1 MTSRKARATATADFS
16 ASLRNDKQKDRHLQQ
31 QIRCGDD
38 NQKTKAKALS
48 FSWCGAGIGWR
59 DRIGLR
65 EGAAMECAHLDQIR
79 KVRPSAKGCE
89 ECLKIGSTWVH
100 LRMCMECG
108 HVGCCD
114 SSPNKHAT
122 KHFHKTK
129 HPIMR
134 SIEPGESW
142 GWCYIDEVEV
152 DEAWPS

>member
-1 MTSRKARATATADFS
+1 MGSRRGWGINGSCRMLIGSGKESGGRKTHVLESGTFGKLRAGYG
-16 ASLRNDKQKDRHLQQ
+16 HP
-31 QIRCGDD
+31 
-38 NQKTKAKALS
+38 
-48 FSWCGAGIGWR
+48 AGLVTDGIESR
-59 DRIGLR
+59 SR
-65 EGAAMECAHLDQIR
+65 EGAAMECTHLDHIH
-79 KVRPSAKGCE
+79 KVKPSAKGCE
-89 ECLKIGSTWVH
+89 DCLKIGSTWVH

-142 GWCYIDEVEV
+142 GWCYIDEIEV